1 MLDRLSMIE
10 QRFREL
16 GEEMSKP
23 EVAADYTKMQSM
35 GRERAGLEPVMSLS
49 TRYRAVLS
57 QIEDAQAMLKDETDA
72 DLRAMAQED
81 LNSLVAE
88 RGTLEKDIQIGL
100 IPADPDDDRNVIV
113 EIRAGTGGEE
123 AALFAAELVRLY
135 TRFAQRTGRKVQ
147 VLSLSYTGIGGI
159 KDASLEITGK
169 DAFSRL
175 KFESGVHRVQRV
187 PLTETSGRIH
197 TSTATVAVLP
207 EAEEVDIQISTEDIR
222 IDTYRAGG
230 NGGQNVQKIESAI
243 RITHIPTGLVV
254 TCQDERSQGQNKI
267 KAMTVLRSRLYE
279 MERQRKEDDLT
290 AERRSQIGT
299 GERSEKVR
307 TYNYPQNRVTDHRI
321 NFSSHN
327 LEGVLDGDLEDIL
340 DALVQD
346 ERERRLEAALAT
358 S

>member
-35 GRERAGLEPVMSLS
+35 GRERAGLEPVVSLS

-88 RGTLEKDIQIGL
+88 RGTLEKEIQIGL

-147 VLSLSYTGIGGI
+147 VLSLSDTGIGGI

-243 RITHIPTGLVV
+243 RITHISTGLVV

-279 MERQRKEDDLT
+279 MERQRKEDEMT

>member
-1 MLDRLSMIE
+1 MLDRLAIIN
-10 QRFREL
+10 QRFQEV

-23 EVAADYTKMQSM
+23 EVAADYTKMQSL
-35 GRERAGLEPVMSLS
+35 GRERAGLEAVVELS
-49 TRYRAVLS
+49 ARYHAVLS
-57 QIEDAQAMLKDETDA
+57 QAEGAKTMLQEETDA
-72 DLRAMAQED
+72 ELRAMAQED
-81 LNSLVAE
+81 FDELQAE
-88 RGTLEKDIQIGL
+88 RENLESEIQFAL
-100 IPADPDDDRNVIV
+100 IPADPDNDRNVIV

-135 TRFAQRTGRKVQ
+135 TRFAQRTNRKVD
-147 VLSLSYTGIGGI
+147 VLSLNDTGIGGV
-159 KDASLEITGK
+159 KEASLEIKGK

-187 PLTETSGRIH
+187 PITETSGRIH

-207 EAEEVDIQISTEDIR
+207 EAEEVDIQINTEDLR

-279 MERQRKEDDLT
+279 IERQRKEDEMT

-321 NFSSHN
+321 NYSSHN
-327 LEGVLDGDLEDIL
+327 LENVLDGDMDDIL

-346 ERERRLEAALAT
+346 ERDRRLKAVLL

>member
-1 MLDRLSMIE
+1 MLDRLSKIE
-10 QRFREL
+10 QRFHEL

-23 EVAADYTKMQSM
+23 EVAADYTKMQAM
-35 GRERAGLEPVMSLS
+35 GRERAGLQPVVSLS

-57 QIEDAQAMLKDETDA
+57 QIEDAKAMLKDETDT

-81 LNSLVAE
+81 LDSLETE

-100 IPADPDDDRNVIV
+100 IPADPDDDRNVIL

-147 VLSLSYTGIGGI
+147 ILSLSDTGIGGV
-159 KDASLEITGK
+159 KEASLEITGK

-207 EAEEVDIQISTEDIR
+207 EAEEVDIQINTEDIR

-230 NGGQNVQKIESAI
+230 NGGQNVQKVESAI

-279 MERQRKEDDLT
+279 MERQRKEDEMT

>member
-1 MLDRLSMIE
+1 MI
-10 QRFREL
+10 
-16 GEEMSKP
+16 
-23 EVAADYTKMQSM
+23 
-35 GRERAGLEPVMSLS
+35 PV
-49 TRYRAVLS
+49 
-57 QIEDAQAMLKDETDA
+57 
-72 DLRAMAQED
+72 
-81 LNSLVAE
+81 
-88 RGTLEKDIQIGL
+88 
-100 IPADPDDDRNVIV
+100 DPDNDRNVIV

-135 TRFAQRTGRKVQ
+135 TRFAQRTNRKVD
-147 VLSLSYTGIGGI
+147 VLSLNDTGIGGV
-159 KDASLEITGK
+159 KEASLEIKGK

-187 PLTETSGRIH
+187 PITETSGRIH

-207 EAEEVDIQISTEDIR
+207 EAEEVDIQINTEDLR

-279 MERQRKEDDLT
+279 IERQRKEDEMT

-321 NFSSHN
+321 NYSSHN
-327 LEGVLDGDLEDIL
+327 LENVLDGDMDDIL

-346 ERERRLEAALAT
+346 ERDRRLKAVLL

>member
-1 MLDRLSMIE
+1 MLDRLAMIN
-10 QRFREL
+10 QRFQEL
-16 GEEMSKP
+16 GEAMSKP
-23 EVAADYTKMQSM
+23 EVAADYTKMQTL
-35 GRERAGLEPVMSLS
+35 GRERAGLEVVVELS
-49 TRYRAVLS
+49 MRYRAVLS
-57 QIEDAQAMLKDETDA
+57 QSEDAKAMLQEETDA

-81 LNSLVAE
+81 LDELQAE
-88 RGTLEKDIQIGL
+88 RANLETEIQIAL
-100 IPADPDDDRNVIV
+100 IPADPDNDRNVIV

-135 TRFAQRTGRKVQ
+135 TRFAQRTNRKVD
-147 VLSLSYTGIGGI
+147 VLSLSDTGIGGV
-159 KDASLEITGK
+159 KEASLEIKGK

-187 PLTETSGRIH
+187 PITETNGRIH

-207 EAEEVDIQISTEDIR
+207 EAEEVDIQISTEDLR

-279 MERQRKEDDLT
+279 IERQRKEDEMT

-321 NFSSHN
+321 NYSSHN
-327 LEGVLDGDLEDIL
+327 LENVLDGDMDDIL
-340 DALVQD
+340 DALVQG
-346 ERERRLEAALAT
+346 ERDRRLEAVL
-358 S
+358 SS

>member
-1 MLDRLSMIE
+1 MIDRLSMIE
-10 QRFREL
+10 QRFQEL

-23 EVAADYTKMQSM
+23 EVSADYTKMKAI
-35 GRERAGLEPVMSLS
+35 GRERSGLERVVSLS
-49 TRYRAVLS
+49 GRYRAVLT
-57 QIEDAQAMLKDETDA
+57 QVADAKAMLEEETDA
-72 DLRAMAQED
+72 ELRAMAQED
-81 LNSLVAE
+81 LDALEAE
-88 RGTLEKDIQIGL
+88 RETLEAEIQLGL
-100 IPADPDDDRNVIV
+100 IPVDPDDDRNVIV

-123 AALFAAELVRLY
+123 AALFAAELLRLY
-135 TRFAQRTGRKVQ
+135 TRFAQRTNRKVE
-147 VLSLSYTGIGGI
+147 VLSLNDTGIGGV
-159 KDASLEITGK
+159 KDASLSIKGK

-207 EAEEVDIQISTEDIR
+207 EAEEVDIQIATDDIR

-254 TCQDERSQGQNKI
+254 TCQDERSQGQNKL

-279 MERQRKEDDLT
+279 MERQRKEDAYS

-321 NFSSHN
+321 NFNSHD
-327 LEGVLDGDLEDIL
+327 LEGVLDGDMDDIL
-340 DALVQD
+340 DALVKD
-346 ERERRLEAALAT
+346 ERERRLVAALAT

>member
-1 MLDRLSMIE
+1 MLDRLAIIN
-10 QRFREL
+10 QRFQEL
-16 GEEMSKP
+16 GENMSKP
-23 EVAADYTKMQSM
+23 EVATDYTKMQTL
-35 GRERAGLEPVMSLS
+35 GRERAGLEAVVELS
-49 TRYRAVLS
+49 VRYHAVLS
-57 QIEDAQAMLKDETDA
+57 QAEDAKAMLQDETDA
-72 DLRAMAQED
+72 ELRAMAQED
-81 LNSLVAE
+81 FDKLQADRANLETEIQVA
-88 RGTLEKDIQIGL
+88 L
-100 IPADPDDDRNVIV
+100 IPVDPDNDRNVIV

-135 TRFAQRTGRKVQ
+135 TRFAQRTNRKVD
-147 VLSLSYTGIGGI
+147 VLSLSDTGIGGV
-159 KDASLEITGK
+159 KEASLEIKGK

-187 PLTETSGRIH
+187 PITETSGRIH

-207 EAEEVDIQISTEDIR
+207 EAEEVDIQINTEDLR

-279 MERQRKEDDLT
+279 IERQRKEDEMT

-321 NFSSHN
+321 NYSSHN
-327 LEGVLDGDLEDIL
+327 LENVLDGDMDDIL

-346 ERERRLEAALAT
+346 ERDRRLKAVL
-358 S
+358 SS

>member
-1 MLDRLSMIE
+1 MIE
-10 QRFREL
+10 QRFQEL

-23 EVAADYTKMQSM
+23 EVSADYTKMKAI
-35 GRERAGLEPVMSLS
+35 GRERSGLERVVSLS
-49 TRYRAVLS
+49 GRYRAVLT
-57 QIEDAQAMLKDETDA
+57 QVADAKAMLEEETDA
-72 DLRAMAQED
+72 ELRAMAQED
-81 LNSLVAE
+81 LDALEAE
-88 RGTLEKDIQIGL
+88 RETLEAEIQLGL
-100 IPADPDDDRNVIV
+100 IPVDPDDDRNVIV

-123 AALFAAELVRLY
+123 AALFAAELLRLY
-135 TRFAQRTGRKVQ
+135 TRFAQRTNRKVE
-147 VLSLSYTGIGGI
+147 VLSLNDTGIGGV
-159 KDASLEITGK
+159 KDASLSIKGK

-207 EAEEVDIQISTEDIR
+207 EAEEVDIQIATDDIR

-254 TCQDERSQGQNKI
+254 TCQDERSQGQNKL

-279 MERQRKEDDLT
+279 MERQRKEDAYS

-321 NFSSHN
+321 NFNSHD
-327 LEGVLDGDLEDIL
+327 LEGVLDGDMDDIL
-340 DALVQD
+340 DALVKD
-346 ERERRLEAALAT
+346 ERERRLVAALAT

>member
-1 MLDRLSMIE
+1 MLDRLALIN
-10 QRFREL
+10 QRFQEL
-16 GEEMSKP
+16 GEDMSKP
-23 EVAADYTKMQSM
+23 EVAADYTKMQTL
-35 GRERAGLEPVMSLS
+35 GRERAGLEIVVELS
-49 TRYRAVLS
+49 VRYRAVLS
-57 QIEDAQAMLKDETDA
+57 QADDAKTMLQEETDA
-72 DLRAMAQED
+72 ELRAMAQED
-81 LNSLVAE
+81 FDELQAE
-88 RGTLEKDIQIGL
+88 RVNLETEIQIAL
-100 IPADPDDDRNVIV
+100 IPADPDNDRNVIV

-135 TRFAQRTGRKVQ
+135 TRFAQRTNRKVDI
-147 VLSLSYTGIGGI
+147 LSLSDTGIGGV
-159 KDASLEITGK
+159 KEASLEIKGK

-187 PLTETSGRIH
+187 PITETSGRIH

-207 EAEEVDIQISTEDIR
+207 EAEEVDIQINTEDLR

-279 MERQRKEDDLT
+279 IERQRKEDEMT

-321 NFSSHN
+321 NYSSHN
-327 LEGVLDGDLEDIL
+327 LENVLDGDMDDIL
-340 DALVQD
+340 DALVED
-346 ERERRLEAALAT
+346 ERDRRLKAVL
-358 S
+358 SS

>member
-1 MLDRLSMIE
+1 MIE
-10 QRFREL
+10 QRFHEL

-23 EVAADYTKMQSM
+23 GVASDYTKMQAI
-35 GRERAGLEPVMSLS
+35 GRERSGLERVVSLS
-49 TRYRAVLS
+49 TRYRSVMS

-72 DLRAMAQED
+72 ELRAMAQED
-81 LNSLVAE
+81 LDGLEAE
-88 RGTLEKDIQIGL
+88 RGTLETDIQIGL

-135 TRFAQRTGRKVQ
+135 TRFAQRTNRKVQ
-147 VLSLSYTGIGGI
+147 VLSLSDTGIGGV
-159 KDASLEITGK
+159 KEASLEITGK

-207 EAEEVDIQISTEDIR
+207 EAEEVDIQIATDDIR

-279 MERQRKEDDLT
+279 MERQRKEDAES

-321 NFSSHN
+321 NYSSHN

-346 ERERRLEAALAT
+346 ERDRRLEAALAT

>member
-35 GRERAGLEPVMSLS
+35 GRERAGLEPVVSLS

-81 LNSLVAE
+81 LDSLESE

-147 VLSLSYTGIGGI
+147 ILSLSDTGIGGI

-279 MERQRKEDDLT
+279 MERQRKEDEMT

-307 TYNYPQNRVTDHRI
+307 TYNYPQNRVTDHRV

-327 LEGVLDGDLEDIL
+327 LEGVLDGDLEDLL

-346 ERERRLEAALAT
+346 ERERRLIAALAT

>member
-346 ERERRLEAALAT
+346 ERERGLKAALAT

>member
-10 QRFREL
+10 QRFHEL

-23 EVAADYTKMQSM
+23 GVASDYTKMQAI
-35 GRERAGLEPVMSLS
+35 GRERSGLERVVSLS
-49 TRYRAVLS
+49 TRYRSVMS

-72 DLRAMAQED
+72 ELRAMAQED
-81 LNSLVAE
+81 LDGLEAE
-88 RGTLEKDIQIGL
+88 RGTLETDIQIGL

-135 TRFAQRTGRKVQ
+135 TRFAQRTNRKVQ
-147 VLSLSYTGIGGI
+147 VLSLSDTGIGGV
-159 KDASLEITGK
+159 KEASLEITGK

-207 EAEEVDIQISTEDIR
+207 EAEEVDIQIATDDIR

-279 MERQRKEDDLT
+279 MERQRKEDAES

-321 NFSSHN
+321 NYSSHN

-346 ERERRLEAALAT
+346 ERDRRLEAALAT

>member
-35 GRERAGLEPVMSLS
+35 GRERAGLEPVVSLS

-88 RGTLEKDIQIGL
+88 RGTLEKEIQIGL

-147 VLSLSYTGIGGI
+147 VLSLSDTGIGGI

-279 MERQRKEDDLT
+279 MERQRKEDEMT

>member
-1 MLDRLSMIE
+1 MIE

-346 ERERRLEAALAT
+346 ERERGLKAALAT

>member
-1 MLDRLSMIE
+1 MIE
-10 QRFREL
+10 QRFQEL

-23 EVAADYTKMQSM
+23 EVSADYIKMKAI
-35 GRERAGLEPVMSLS
+35 GRERSGLERVVSLS
-49 TRYRAVLS
+49 GRYRAVLT
-57 QIEDAQAMLKDETDA
+57 QVADAKAMLEEESDA
-72 DLRAMAQED
+72 ELRAMAQED
-81 LNSLVAE
+81 LDALEAE
-88 RGTLEKDIQIGL
+88 RETLEAEIQLGL
-100 IPADPDDDRNVIV
+100 IPVDPDDDRNVIV

-123 AALFAAELVRLY
+123 AALFAAELLRLY
-135 TRFAQRTGRKVQ
+135 TRFAQRTNRKVE
-147 VLSLSYTGIGGI
+147 VLSLNDTGIGGV
-159 KDASLEITGK
+159 KDASLSIKGK

-207 EAEEVDIQISTEDIR
+207 EAEEVDIQIATDDIR

-254 TCQDERSQGQNKI
+254 TCQDERSQGQNKL

-279 MERQRKEDDLT
+279 MERQRKEDAYS

-321 NFSSHN
+321 NFNSHD
-327 LEGVLDGDLEDIL
+327 LEGVLDGDMDDIL
-340 DALVQD
+340 DALVKD
-346 ERERRLEAALAT
+346 ERERRLVAALAT

>member
-1 MLDRLSMIE
+1 MIE

-279 MERQRKEDDLT
+279 MERQRKEDEMT

-327 LEGVLDGDLEDIL
+327 LEGVLDSDLEDIL

>member
-1 MLDRLSMIE
+1 MIDRLSMIE
-10 QRFREL
+10 QRFQEL

-23 EVAADYTKMQSM
+23 EVSADYTKMKAI
-35 GRERAGLEPVMSLS
+35 GRERSGLERVVSLS
-49 TRYRAVLS
+49 GRYRAVLT
-57 QIEDAQAMLKDETDA
+57 QVADAKAMLEEETDA
-72 DLRAMAQED
+72 ELRAMAQED
-81 LNSLVAE
+81 LDALEAE
-88 RGTLEKDIQIGL
+88 SETLEAEIQLGL
-100 IPADPDDDRNVIV
+100 IPVDPDDDRNVIV

-123 AALFAAELVRLY
+123 AALFAAELLRLY
-135 TRFAQRTGRKVQ
+135 TRFAQRTNRKVE
-147 VLSLSYTGIGGI
+147 VLSLNDTGIGGV
-159 KDASLEITGK
+159 KDASLSIKGK

-207 EAEEVDIQISTEDIR
+207 EAEEVDIQIATDDIR

-254 TCQDERSQGQNKI
+254 TCQDERSQGQNKL

-279 MERQRKEDDLT
+279 MERQRKEDAYS

-299 GERSEKVR
+299 
-307 TYNYPQNRVTDHRI
+307 
-321 NFSSHN
+321 
-327 LEGVLDGDLEDIL
+327 
-340 DALVQD
+340 
-346 ERERRLEAALAT
+346 
-358 S
+358 

>member
-1 MLDRLSMIE
+1 VKE
-10 QRFREL
+10 
-16 GEEMSKP
+16 
-23 EVAADYTKMQSM
+23 
-35 GRERAGLEPVMSLS
+35 
-49 TRYRAVLS
+49 
-57 QIEDAQAMLKDETDA
+57 
-72 DLRAMAQED
+72 
-81 LNSLVAE
+81 
-88 RGTLEKDIQIGL
+88 
-100 IPADPDDDRNVIV
+100 
-113 EIRAGTGGEE
+113 
-123 AALFAAELVRLY
+123 
-135 TRFAQRTGRKVQ
+135 
-147 VLSLSYTGIGGI
+147 
-159 KDASLEITGK
+159 ASLEIKGK

-187 PLTETSGRIH
+187 PITETSGRIH

-207 EAEEVDIQISTEDIR
+207 EAEEVDIQINTEDLR

-279 MERQRKEDDLT
+279 IERQRKEDEMT

-321 NFSSHN
+321 NYSSHN
-327 LEGVLDGDLEDIL
+327 LENVLDGDMDDIL

-346 ERERRLEAALAT
+346 ERDRRLKAVL
-358 S
+358 SS

>member
-1 MLDRLSMIE
+1 
-10 QRFREL
+10 
-16 GEEMSKP
+16 
-23 EVAADYTKMQSM
+23 
-35 GRERAGLEPVMSLS
+35 
-49 TRYRAVLS
+49 
-57 QIEDAQAMLKDETDA
+57 
-72 DLRAMAQED
+72 MAQED
-81 LNSLVAE
+81 LDALEAE
-88 RGTLEKDIQIGL
+88 RETLEAEIQLGL
-100 IPADPDDDRNVIV
+100 IPVDPDDDRNVIV

-123 AALFAAELVRLY
+123 AALFAAELLRLY
-135 TRFAQRTGRKVQ
+135 TRFAQRTNRKVE
-147 VLSLSYTGIGGI
+147 VLSLNDTGIGGV
-159 KDASLEITGK
+159 KDASLSIKGK

-207 EAEEVDIQISTEDIR
+207 EAEEVDIQIATDDIR

-254 TCQDERSQGQNKI
+254 TCQDERSQGQNKL

-279 MERQRKEDDLT
+279 MERQRKEDAYS

-321 NFSSHN
+321 NFNSHD
-327 LEGVLDGDLEDIL
+327 LEGVLDGDMDDIL
-340 DALVQD
+340 DALVKD
-346 ERERRLEAALAT
+346 ERERRLVAALAT

>member
-16 GEEMSKP
+16 GEEMSNP

-35 GRERAGLEPVMSLS
+35 GRERSRLELVVSLS

-81 LNSLVAE
+81 LDSLESE

-147 VLSLSYTGIGGI
+147 ILSLSDTGIGGI

-279 MERQRKEDDLT
+279 MERQRKEDEMT

-307 TYNYPQNRVTDHRI
+307 TYNYPQNRVTDHRV

-346 ERERRLEAALAT
+346 ERERRLIAALAT

>member
-1 MLDRLSMIE
+1 MLDRLALIN
-10 QRFREL
+10 QRFQEL
-16 GEEMSKP
+16 GEDMSKP
-23 EVAADYTKMQSM
+23 EVAADYTKMQTL
-35 GRERAGLEPVMSLS
+35 GRERAGLEIVVELS
-49 TRYRAVLS
+49 VRYRAVLS
-57 QIEDAQAMLKDETDA
+57 QADDAKTMLQEETDA
-72 DLRAMAQED
+72 ELRAMAQED
-81 LNSLVAE
+81 FDELQAE
-88 RGTLEKDIQIGL
+88 RVNLETEIQIAL
-100 IPADPDDDRNVIV
+100 IPADPDNDRNVIV

-135 TRFAQRTGRKVQ
+135 TRFAQRTNRKVDI
-147 VLSLSYTGIGGI
+147 LSLSDTGIGGV
-159 KDASLEITGK
+159 KEASLEIKGK

-187 PLTETSGRIH
+187 PITETSGRIH

-207 EAEEVDIQISTEDIR
+207 EAEEVDIQINTEDLR

-279 MERQRKEDDLT
+279 IERQRKEDEMT

-321 NFSSHN
+321 NYSSHN
-327 LEGVLDGDLEDIL
+327 LENVLDGDMDDIL
-340 DALVQD
+340 DALVQG
-346 ERERRLEAALAT
+346 ERDRRLKAVL
-358 S
+358 SS